1 MLARAFVFSSLGIG
15 LALALALALDLK
27 LYLELGLGP
36 WSGPLRLGTICA
48 ELGDG
53 CC

>member
-1 MLARAFVFSSLGIG
+1 MLAKAFVFSSLGIG
-15 LALALALALDLK
+15 LALALALDLK

-53 CC
+53 SC